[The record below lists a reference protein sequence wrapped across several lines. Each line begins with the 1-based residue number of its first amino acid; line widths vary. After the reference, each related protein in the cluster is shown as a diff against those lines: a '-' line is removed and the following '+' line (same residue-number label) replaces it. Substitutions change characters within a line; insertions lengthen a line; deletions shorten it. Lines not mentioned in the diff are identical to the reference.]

1 MPLLPEMH
9 LPYTEESIAYLESR
23 LGIRKFDLGVASAP
37 LGVSVVMLDQIKGIQ
52 VLKYDCGLSV
62 ILVSF
67 AFLALVSAIQIH
79 RLQFAI
85 GVIRSGL
92 ALGQTSEKFV
102 YRNLPVWF
110 NRLEIALTFLSY
122 LIVLWIIWSA
132 IWGVS
137 FEVPKS

>member
-1 MPLLPEMH
+1 MPLPPEMH
-9 LPYTEESIAYLESR
+9 LPYSDDSIAYLESR

-37 LGVSVVMLDQIKGIQ
+37 LGVSVVMLDQIKEIE
-52 VLKYDCGLSV
+52 VLRYDCALST

-67 AFLALVSAIQIH
+67 ALLALISAIQIH

-92 ALGQTSEKFV
+92 ALSQTSGKFV

-110 NRLEIALTFLSY
+110 NKLEIVLTLVSY
-122 LIVLWIIWSA
+122 VIVLWIVWSV

-137 FEVPKS
+137 LELPKK

>member
-9 LPYTEESIAYLESR
+9 LPYSEESIAYLESR

-37 LGVSVVMLDQIKGIQ
+37 LGVSVVMLDQIREIE
-52 VLKYDCGLSV
+52 VLRYDCALSA

-67 AFLALVSAIQIH
+67 ALLALISAIQIH

-92 ALGQTSEKFV
+92 ALSQTGGKFV

-110 NRLEIALTFLSY
+110 NKLEIALTLVSY
-122 LIVLWIIWSA
+122 VIVLWIVWSV

-137 FEVPKS
+137 LEFPKK